1 MSEIIPK
8 SQMSW
13 GAGKGDWE
21 RPIDPKVYKENLSNV
36 KFSGKHSGTPVR
48 KKLGKTTYKY

>member
-8 SQMSW
+8 SQFSF

-21 RPIDPKVYKENLSNV
+21 RPIDTKVYKENLSNV